1 MCVLRFSI
9 FWKIFWNEKK
19 TVTQLYSD
27 RHVLSQLNDC
37 GEGETTSFL
46 SLVGLCVC
54 VRFSK
59 AQFNARGF
67 PFWVEKYREKKTT
80 KKSRLKKMSQLY
92 QVVVPYRAALAL
104 YTAPTDQRRPSVI
117 FFLFLDSLN
126 YAPWRPILHSITFVP
141 GCVYVERHS
150 QSYDFFVLMIFHNMS
165 HYISIYVQ
173 TNIDRFFLDQKK
185 RESGV

>member
-67 PFWVEKYREKKTT
+67 PFWVEKYREKKNDE
-80 KKSRLKKMSQLY
+80 KISIEKNE
-92 QVVVPYRAALAL
+92 PALPSSSAL
-104 YTAPTDQRRPSVI
+104 SSCPSLI
-117 FFLFLDSLN
+117 HSANRSEKTISHFFLFLDSLN

>member
-1 MCVLRFSI
+1 M
-9 FWKIFWNEKK
+9 
-19 TVTQLYSD
+19 TQLYSD

-67 PFWVEKYREKKTT
+67 PFWVEKYREKKNDE
-80 KKSRLKKMSQLY
+80 KISIEKNEPALS
-92 QVVVPYRAALAL
+92 QVVVPSCPSPL